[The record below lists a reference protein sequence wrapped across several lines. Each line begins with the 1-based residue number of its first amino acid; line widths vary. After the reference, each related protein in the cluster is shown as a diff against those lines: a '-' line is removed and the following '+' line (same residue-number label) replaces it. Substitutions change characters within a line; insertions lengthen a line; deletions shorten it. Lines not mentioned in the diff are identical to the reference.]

1 MRPRSHGGRAGA
13 WPSADVAGPV
23 LRERHGA
30 RPYLMRH
37 APANPPWLSS
47 FFRDTNC
54 PFCNARLFML
64 THRYKEYST
73 AGLDVVAFFSA
84 THEQVDEFL
93 RIRPRPFR
101 VIADPKMS
109 AYQAYGIQR
118 SLARKVKGVARRPG
132 LWMRGM
138 RILGFKRTVKAMG
151 GLRTTNVMPADILVD
166 EHGRVVEAYY
176 GQDAGD
182 HMPFERIERFIGLGA
197 H

>member
-1 MRPRSHGGRAGA
+1 MSTKLQHNQPLPPVRLLDREGA
-13 WPSADVAGPV
+13 PISLNTGKRT
-23 LRERHGA
+23 L
-30 RPYLMRH
+30 L
-37 APANPPWLSS
+37 S

-73 AGLDVVAFFSA
+73 AGLDVEAFFSA

-101 VIADPKMS
+101 VI
-109 AYQAYGIQR
+109 
-118 SLARKVKGVARRPG
+118 
-132 LWMRGM
+132 
-138 RILGFKRTVKAMG
+138 
-151 GLRTTNVMPADILVD
+151 ADILVD

>member
-1 MRPRSHGGRAGA
+1 
-13 WPSADVAGPV
+13 
-23 LRERHGA
+23 
-30 RPYLMRH
+30 
-37 APANPPWLSS
+37 
-47 FFRDTNC
+47 
-54 PFCNARLFML
+54 ML

-73 AGLDVVAFFSA
+73 AGLDVEAFFSA

-101 VIADPKMS
+101 VI
-109 AYQAYGIQR
+109 
-118 SLARKVKGVARRPG
+118 
-132 LWMRGM
+132 
-138 RILGFKRTVKAMG
+138 
-151 GLRTTNVMPADILVD
+151 ADILVD

>member
-1 MRPRSHGGRAGA
+1 MSTKLQHNQPLPPVRLLDREGA
-13 WPSADVAGPV
+13 PISLNTGKRT
-23 LRERHGA
+23 L
-30 RPYLMRH
+30 L
-37 APANPPWLSS
+37 S

-64 THRYKEYST
+64 THRYKEYSA

-101 VIADPKMS
+101 VI
-109 AYQAYGIQR
+109 
-118 SLARKVKGVARRPG
+118 
-132 LWMRGM
+132 
-138 RILGFKRTVKAMG
+138 
-151 GLRTTNVMPADILVD
+151 ADILVD

>member
-1 MRPRSHGGRAGA
+1 MSTKLQHNQPLPPVRLLDREGA
-13 WPSADVAGPV
+13 PISLNTGKRT
-23 LRERHGA
+23 L
-30 RPYLMRH
+30 L
-37 APANPPWLSS
+37 S

-101 VIADPKMS
+101 VIAD
-109 AYQAYGIQR
+109 
-118 SLARKVKGVARRPG
+118 
-132 LWMRGM
+132 
-138 RILGFKRTVKAMG
+138 
-151 GLRTTNVMPADILVD
+151 ILVD
-166 EHGRVVEAYY
+166 EHGRVVEAHS

>member
-1 MRPRSHGGRAGA
+1 MSTKLQHNQPLPPVRLLDREGA
-13 WPSADVAGPV
+13 PISLNTGKRT
-23 LRERHGA
+23 L
-30 RPYLMRH
+30 L
-37 APANPPWLSS
+37 S

-64 THRYKEYST
+64 THRYKEYSA

-166 EHGRVVEAYY
+166 ENGRVVDAYY

>member
-1 MRPRSHGGRAGA
+1 
-13 WPSADVAGPV
+13 
-23 LRERHGA
+23 
-30 RPYLMRH
+30 
-37 APANPPWLSS
+37 
-47 FFRDTNC
+47 
-54 PFCNARLFML
+54 ML

-101 VIADPKMS
+101 VIAD
-109 AYQAYGIQR
+109 
-118 SLARKVKGVARRPG
+118 
-132 LWMRGM
+132 
-138 RILGFKRTVKAMG
+138 
-151 GLRTTNVMPADILVD
+151 ILVD
-166 EHGRVVEAYY
+166 EHGRVVEAHS

>member
-101 VIADPKMS
+101 VIAD
-109 AYQAYGIQR
+109 
-118 SLARKVKGVARRPG
+118 
-132 LWMRGM
+132 
-138 RILGFKRTVKAMG
+138 
-151 GLRTTNVMPADILVD
+151 ILVD
-166 EHGRVVEAYY
+166 EHGRVVEAHS